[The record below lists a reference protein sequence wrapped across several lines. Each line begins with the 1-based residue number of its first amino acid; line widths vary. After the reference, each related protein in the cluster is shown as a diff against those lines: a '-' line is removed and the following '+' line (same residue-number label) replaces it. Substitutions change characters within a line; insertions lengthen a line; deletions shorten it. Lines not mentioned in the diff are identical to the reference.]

1 MEIMEARR
9 PTLNIKIKS
18 GKHRRTKT
26 ERCDRGMNRRENTE
40 GILIETK
47 TKDQEPKHRMQN

>member
-1 MEIMEARR
+1 MEARR

-18 GKHRRTKT
+18 GEHRRTKT

-47 TKDQEPKHRMQN
+47 TKDQEAKHRMQN